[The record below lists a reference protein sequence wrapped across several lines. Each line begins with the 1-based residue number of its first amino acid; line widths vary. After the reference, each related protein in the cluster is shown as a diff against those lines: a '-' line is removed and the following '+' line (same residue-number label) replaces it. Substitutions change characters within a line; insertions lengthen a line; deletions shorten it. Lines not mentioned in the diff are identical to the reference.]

1 MPRISP
7 PTPTTLGAAIRAK
20 RGAVSLES
28 LAPDL
33 KLSHPTLSRI
43 ERGTHQPSYSTA
55 KALAAWLGW
64 SLERVL
70 EAAETPAEK
79 EKIEES

>member
-1 MPRISP
+1 MPRIAP

-20 RGAVSLES
+20 RGAASLES

-55 KALAAWLGW
+55 KALAKWLGW
-64 SLERVL
+64 TVEEVM
-70 EAAETPAEK
+70 EAAE
-79 EKIEES
+79 SSR